1 MKRLSTALGALV
13 FLLALTAMSFTAK
26 HTPSSRS
33 TITSSKPAAKKA
45 RDVAYYF
52 YDLNDNYV
60 DHATAADEEYRLENI
75 YFVLVDQNPSG
86 GDNLEYGYVMPG
98 KPHTGFVDCFL
109 YGHFGS
115 LAYSNAKVAHR

>member
-1 MKRLSTALGALV
+1 MKRLSFALGALIFV
-13 FLLALTAMSFTAK
+13 MALTAMSFTAK

-33 TITSSKPAAKKA
+33 MITSPKPAAKKA

-75 YFVLVDQNPSG
+75 YFVLVDQNSG
-86 GDNLEYGYVMPG
+86 GGDLLENGYVMPG

-115 LAYSNAKVAHR
+115 LAVNKAK